1 MGKINLTCRKTR
13 LNLIVKLFFCLAFS
27 LIFTGIIANKTM
39 AATGKKLYLSDIT
52 QDIER
57 TKIAS
62 GHILKKDGNDSDKII
77 NLKISDTE
85 TKSFVKGITAWAS
98 SEVVYDLQNYS
109 EYDYF
114 TAYVGID
121 SSEQSNY
128 YNTGAKFRVYTS
140 NDGENWTEKP
150 TTNTVFYGWSKAERI
165 KVDLENARYL
175 KLVTDKNSDSWWAE
189 WYDETVFAD
198 AKLLT
203 NDYEDTDVAEPVEF
217 IKTVQQYDE
226 ELKNY
231 VNNGQTNTESY
242 ELALLQREFVNNFGY
257 EVLLDFVHCSD
268 EYKDTVKWLMTN
280 LTNMQLYVYGG
291 EPDGNYIAS
300 MKALNA
306 IYQAHKEDLNIQEKT
321 RVGNITYGELY
332 RKMMITVS
340 LTHSAQV
347 ALWMQTDT
355 PENQSTALT
364 RYEIFKQLHKNDDFV
379 ALRNSETNAIEVDYT
394 PLFESL
400 EVEEMRFVLNNIID
414 DESIYWLN
422 DYVHNRI
429 NEHPKEV
436 GKYLTPHPYMKYI
449 DPDYA
454 KAEFHDINKKAEYD
468 KKYEGVFTKYNVTWR
483 PGLYKLWMNIEGG
496 AVCGGISKIGS
507 NIRGVNGIPSSVIS
521 QPGHAALIYYS
532 QDNNGNGYWNIDN
545 DVSGW
550 AQSGKTERLSL
561 RSPLGWG
568 DDDYAEGWLASY
580 VPLAQDA
587 INNFDDYT
595 KSMKYVYLAN
605 SYLDNPEEQM
615 NLYRKAL
622 DVMPINIDAWY
633 GIIKLYEAD
642 PNKTDEQYLKLAEE
656 IGNALKCYPLPM
668 YNLTNRIKKDFN
680 SNDKENYTKYM
691 FRFTLFQTGILNN
704 ASTWDNSVKDRPEKG
719 TTTESINNYYTNWVY
734 QPSITQAVAKFLLG
748 QTDTELAKFSFD
760 KVETVIKAEK
770 EGEEDQ
776 VLVTE
781 AGVLKLSDRFK
792 DSGVRWDYT
801 LDGKSYD
808 VNKYREVN
816 NANEIRLTD
825 EEIAKITADNDIYVH
840 IVGTNYADDTL
851 YKIDILPQTVSSDV
865 YANDLENRMMGID
878 ANLTEW
884 RYAANSQISTVSL
897 NEISETETIGT
908 NASPKTSD
916 ESEWTSF
923 ATESP
928 VLKGDVT
935 IEVRQRATGTKL
947 ASDVVTYTFTSENE
961 KNIERRYVPVSHLSI
976 DKVSTE
982 ATGQGRYAKN
992 AIDGNYNTS
1001 YHSDW
1006 SGKDTERYMVIKIDR
1021 PIYLA
1026 GIEYVP
1032 GGGGNGRLLD
1042 VSISVSPTGEE
1053 GTWTDVYTAK
1063 NLEYVNTDKAN
1074 DYDFGLKNIKKFDVN
1089 KTEDELKE
1097 IGKIQYVKIWAERA
1111 TNGNWF
1117 TARMFNIFENVKLNP
1132 HPTAGIEFNT
1142 IEPTSGNVVATI
1154 TNFSAENIEMINFED
1169 ITDEEIISEDI
1180 KNIEELRDTSKYVTL
1195 NEDKTVATFTNN
1207 DKYTFLFKNKDTG
1220 HIGTATADVTWID
1233 REAPKAEIKYS
1244 TTELTTG
1251 EVVASLVANEE
1262 IIVTNNPHNDYN
1274 DNGKEYTFTQ
1284 NGDFTFEYKDLAG
1297 NVGEP
1302 IKATVNWINS
1312 SSNDTMQDGPVLD
1325 PNQAGQEQPGTGDND
1340 NPSGGEEPTPGE
1352 EQDPGTGNTPTPG
1365 ESEESG
1371 TGDNNDPSGG
1381 EDDNQGTG
1389 DSNNPGSEEEQN
1401 PGGEQD
1407 PGTGDTPIPG
1417 GEQQN
1422 PGGEQD
1428 PSTGESEEPGTGD
1441 NNNPSGGEDNNQGT
1455 GDSNNPGSGEQ
1466 QNTGTGNTPTPGEEQ
1481 QAPGGEQDPSTG
1493 DTQTPGESEEPGTG
1507 DNNNPS
1513 GGEVQQPS
1521 DENTAK
1527 AQEDDKNS
1535 NENITSKQDENIT
1548 NNSKTQKGIDNSIS
1562 KEYLPQTGIKT
1573 AFIVIIAIAAVA
1585 IISIVFYI
1593 KYINVGKRRK

>member
-1 MGKINLTCRKTR
+1 MEKINLTDSKSK
-13 LNLIVKLFFCLAFS
+13 LNLIFKLFFCIVFS
-27 LIFTGIIANKTM
+27 LILVGIIPNKTM
-39 AATGKKLYLSDIT
+39 AATGKKLYLSDINH
-52 QDIER
+52 DVEK

-62 GHILKKDGNDSDKII
+62 GHILKKDGNDSDKLIT
-77 NLKISDTE
+77 LKMNDTE

-98 SEVVYDLQNYS
+98 SEVVYDLQKYS
-109 EYDYF
+109 GYDYF

-121 SSEQSNY
+121 ISEQSNY
-128 YNTGAKFRVYTS
+128 YNTGAKFKVYTS
-140 NDGENWTEKP
+140 NDGQNWTEK
-150 TTNTVFYGWSKAERI
+150 TTTKTVFYGWTVAEQI

-175 KLVTDKNSDSWWAE
+175 KLVTDKNSNSWWAE

-203 NDYEDTDVAEPVEF
+203 NDYEDTSVNEPVEF

-231 VNNGQTNTESY
+231 VSNGKTNTEEY
-242 ELALLQREFVNNFGY
+242 ELTLLQREFVNNFGY
-257 EVLLDFVHCSD
+257 EVLLDFVHCND

-280 LTNMQLYVYGG
+280 LINMKLYVYGG

-300 MKALNA
+300 MKALNS
-306 IYQAHKEDLNIQEKT
+306 IYQVHKDDLNNQDKT

-364 RYEIFKQLHKNDDFV
+364 RYEIFKQLHKNDKFV
-379 ALRNSETNAIEVDYT
+379 ALRNSETKAIEVDYT

-454 KAEFHDINKKAEYD
+454 KAEFHDINKKDDYD
-468 KKYEGVFTKYNVTWR
+468 KKYEGVFTNYNVTWR

-532 QDNNGNGYWNIDN
+532 QDDKGNGYWNIDN

-587 INNFDDYT
+587 LNNYDDYT
-595 KSMKYVYLAN
+595 ESMKYVYLAN
-605 SYLDNPEEQM
+605 SYSENSEEQM
-615 NLYRKAL
+615 KFYRKAL
-622 DVMPINIDAWY
+622 EIMPINIDAWY
-633 GIIKLYEAD
+633 GIIKLYESD
-642 PNKTDEQYLKLAEE
+642 PNKTDKQYLDLAEE
-656 IGNALKCYPLPM
+656 IGDALKCYPLPM

-680 SNDKENYTKYM
+680 SNDKENYAEYM
-691 FRFTLFQTGILNN
+691 FKFTLYQTSILNT
-704 ASTWDNSVKDRPEKG
+704 ASTWDNPVKDRPEKG

-734 QPSITQAVAKFLLG
+734 QPNTTKAVAKFLLG

-760 KVETVIKAEK
+760 KVESVIKAEK

-781 AGVLKLSDRFK
+781 AGTLKLSDRFK

-808 VNKYREVN
+808 ESKYTKVT
-816 NANEIRLTD
+816 NANEVKLTD
-825 EEIAKITADNDIYVH
+825 EELDKITADNDIYVH

-878 ANLTEW
+878 ASLTEW
-884 RYAANSQISTVSL
+884 RYVTNSQISTLSL
-897 NEISETETIGT
+897 QETSETKTIETEVQ
-908 NASPKTSD
+908 SEKLD
-916 ESEWTSF
+916 ENEWTSF
-923 ATESP
+923 ETESP
-928 VLKGDVT
+928 VLKGNVT
-935 IEVRQRATGTKL
+935 IELRQKATGTKL
-947 ASDVVTYTFTSENE
+947 PSNIVRYTFTSENE

-1006 SGKDTERYMVIKIDR
+1006 NGKDTQRYMIIKIDR

-1026 GIEYVP
+1026 GVEYVP

-1053 GTWTDVYTAK
+1053 GTWTDVYTEK
-1063 NLEYVNTDKAN
+1063 DLKYVDTDKAN
-1074 DYDFGLKNIKKFDVN
+1074 DYDFGLKNIKKFDIS
-1089 KTEDELKE
+1089 KTEEELKE
-1097 IGKIQYVKIWAERA
+1097 IGKIQYVKIWAQRA

-1117 TARMFNIFENVKLNP
+1117 TARMFNIFENAKLNP
-1132 HPTAGIEFNT
+1132 HPTASIEFT
-1142 IEPTSGNVVATI
+1142 TTAPTADNVVATL
-1154 TNFSAENIEMINFED
+1154 TNFSAENIEMIDFED

-1195 NEDKTVATFTNN
+1195 NEDKTKATFTNN
-1207 DKYTFLFKNKDTG
+1207 DKYTFIFKNTDTG
-1220 HIGTATADVTWID
+1220 HIGTATANVTWID
-1233 REAPKAEIKYS
+1233 KEAPKAEIKYS
-1244 TTELTTG
+1244 TTDLTTG
-1251 EVVASLVANEE
+1251 EVVATLVANEE
-1262 IIVTNNPHNDYN
+1262 IVVTNNPHNDN
-1274 DNGKEYTFTQ
+1274 NNNGKEYTFTQ

-1302 IKATVNWINS
+1302 VKATVNWINS

-1325 PNQAGQEQPGTGDND
+1325 PNQSGQEQPGTGEQTPGTGKDDTPGDEKDD
-1340 NPSGGEEPTPGE
+1340 NPGGEQQDPNTGNTPTPDEGNQPGTGE
-1352 EQDPGTGNTPTPG
+1352 QTPGTGKDDTPGGEQQDPNTGNTPTPG
-1365 ESEESG
+1365 E
-1371 TGDNNDPSGG
+1371 DK
-1381 EDDNQGTG
+1381 Q
-1389 DSNNPGSEEEQN
+1389 
-1401 PGGEQD
+1401 
-1407 PGTGDTPIPG
+1407 PGTGEQTPGTGKDDNPG

-1422 PGGEQD
+1422 P
-1428 PSTGESEEPGTGD
+1428 
-1441 NNNPSGGEDNNQGT
+1441 N
-1455 GDSNNPGSGEQ
+1455 
-1466 QNTGTGNTPTPGEEQ
+1466 TGNTPTPDEGKQPETNE
-1481 QAPGGEQDPSTG
+1481 
-1493 DTQTPGESEEPGTG
+1493 QTPGTGEDEIPGDGKDDNSREEQNSSTTKPKQ
-1507 DNNNPS
+1507 DN
-1513 GGEVQQPS
+1513 
-1521 DENTAK
+1521 
-1527 AQEDDKNS
+1527 KNS
-1535 NENITSKQDENIT
+1535 NESTLGSITSKQNEKVT
-1548 NNSKTQKGIDNSIS
+1548 NNSKTENGIDSTVS
-1562 KEYLPQTGIKT
+1562 KRSLPYTGSKT
-1573 AFIVIIAIAAVA
+1573 ILIAVIVIML
-1585 IISIVFYI
+1585 IISVILYI
-1593 KYINVGKRRK
+1593 KYINVKKRCK